1 MRATLFVLSFAML
14 ATAATAESF
23 RLKDEAS
30 GKVYGP
36 FEFKHG
42 SRIKIGDSQ
51 LTVVKPD
58 AAQARI
64 VASLKAQKIPKIDF
78 KQANIRDVVA
88 FLRHGVK
95 DKDVSIVLA
104 EGAGEA
110 DPITMLVG
118 NSTLDNVLGI
128 LCDVA
133 GLNWEVRHGVV
144 MLDPK

>member
-1 MRATLFVLSFAML
+1 ML

-23 RLKDEAS
+23 RLKDRAT
-30 GKVYGP
+30 GKVHGP
-36 FEFKHG
+36 FDLKHG
-42 SRIKIGDSQ
+42 SMVKIGDSQ
-51 LTVVKPD
+51 LTVVRPD
-58 AAQARI
+58 PAQARI
-64 VASLKAQKIPKIDF
+64 VASLKAHKIPKIDF
-78 KQANIRDVVA
+78 KQANIRDVVG
-88 FLRHGVK
+88 FLRHEVE

-118 NSTLDNVLGI
+118 NSTLYNVLGI